1 MTSADATTPL
11 HGLLVADF
19 SRVLA
24 GPLAT
29 MMLADL
35 GATVIKVER
44 PGVGDETRAW
54 GPPYSEH
61 GSTYFESVNR
71 SKQSVTLDLTDAGDR
86 ALAVELALRA
96 DVVVTNF
103 KPGTM
108 ERLGLGH
115 DDLKDR
121 NPGLIYCVVNGF
133 GEAGGRDLL
142 GYDFV
147 VQAVGGLMS
156 ITGPADQPTKVGV
169 AVVDVL
175 TGKDAVIGILAAVAA
190 RARTGRGDRI
200 EVSLLTSALGALVNQ
215 GQAALETGRA
225 PQAMGNRHP
234 RIAPYETLQCRDT
247 LIAVACG
254 NDGQF
259 ARLATVLGAPEL
271 SSRPEFATNAA
282 RVGHRE
288 QLVEQ
293 LEKQLADDDA
303 GSWVARLTAADV
315 PAGRVGTILEGLQLA
330 DDLGLEPT
338 VSVGDGHRP
347 QVRHPVRWSGYRTA
361 PATPPPTLGEHDAA
375 VRAWL
380 TTADPHPH
388 DRQLRGV
395 SPRNL
400 VEKPANPPIM
410 GSGDPTEPRSDLQPS
425 TTEVTS

>member
-1 MTSADATTPL
+1 MTSADAATPL
-11 HGLLVADF
+11 DGLLVADF

-24 GPLAT
+24 GPMAT

-44 PGVGDETRAW
+44 PGVGDETRSW

-71 SKQSVTLDLTDAGDR
+71 SKQSVTLDLTDADDR

-103 KPGTM
+103 RPGTM
-108 ERLGLGH
+108 ERLGLGY

-156 ITGPADQPTKVGV
+156 ITGAAGEPTKVGV

-175 TGKDAVIGILAAVAA
+175 TGKDVVIGILAAVAA

-200 EVSLLTSALGALVNQ
+200 EVSLLTSALAALVNQ

-225 PQAMGNRHP
+225 PQAMANRHP
-234 RIAPYETLQCRDT
+234 SVAPYETLQCRDT

-259 ARLATVLGAPEL
+259 TRLATVLGVPEL
-271 SSRPEFATNAA
+271 AARPEFATNAL

-288 QLVEQ
+288 LLVEQ
-293 LEKQLADDDA
+293 LEKQLAADDA
-303 GSWVARLTAADV
+303 ASWVTRLSAADV
-315 PAGRVGTILEGLQLA
+315 PAGKVGTILEGLQLA

-338 VSVGDGHRP
+338 V
-347 QVRHPVRWSGYRTA
+347 
-361 PATPPPTLGEHDAA
+361 
-375 VRAWL
+375 
-380 TTADPHPH
+380 
-388 DRQLRGV
+388 RG
-395 SPRNL
+395 
-400 VEKPANPPIM
+400 
-410 GSGDPTEPRSDLQPS
+410 G
-425 TTEVTS
+425 